1 MKISKD
7 RLKELVQEEL
17 AISFGGVPPIGG
29 MDAAPQAKPNTDGEG
44 YMAKQNLW
52 KIGEYANEIYEL
64 LEDDDCLESWVEEK
78 LAVAA
83 YIMDSVGHYVEYM
96 KHRQHETAQ
105 RGADTFESGEELES
119 SYEEEP
125 MEDEEFEF
133 ETPEDDEEE
142 SFESE
147 SEDGEDYEEDYEEE
161 GEEI

>member
-29 MDAAPQAKPNTDGEG
+29 MDPAPQAKPNTDGEG

-52 KIGEYANEIYEL
+52 KIGEYANEMYDL

-83 YIMDSVGHYVEYM
+83 YIMDSVGHYIEYM
-96 KHRQHETAQ
+96 KHRQQ
-105 RGADTFESGEELES
+105 ESAGQEMPIDS
-119 SYEEEP
+119 MVSN
-125 MEDEEFEF
+125 EDEYGVDDEEEFEF
-133 ETPEDDEEE
+133 PEEDEDS
-142 SFESE
+142 SFEE
-147 SEDGEDYEEDYEEE
+147 PEEDYEEE
-161 GEEI
+161 DEYGEEDYEEEEGED